1 MRYTRA
7 LLPTLKE
14 APADATSKSHIFLLR
29 SGYVR
34 RVGAGVYSFLPLGVR
49 VLRKV
54 EAIVRSEMDAAGA
67 QEVLLPALLPAEYF
81 KETGRWDMF
90 GDTLFRLKDR
100 KGADYHLG
108 PTHEEI
114 ITDLARRE
122 VKSYRDLPKNL
133 YQIQTKFRDEARP
146 RGGLLRCRE
155 FSMKDAYSFDVDE
168 QSAKQSYERMRVAY
182 SNIFDRM
189 GFDYRMVSADSGAM
203 GGSGSAEFQVL
214 VQSGE
219 DVIAACLHC
228 SYAANLEVAKSP
240 ALPRRGPAPEAAP
253 ALEKV
258 HTPGHG
264 KIEAVAKLLDQP
276 PANFLKSLL
285 YLVDK
290 ELVMVV
296 LRGDHD
302 VNEVK
307 LSRALGVSEVHLAAP
322 ADVVKA
328 TGAKIGFA
336 GPVSFKGR
344 VVIDVDAASLT
355 DAVTGAN
362 ETDYHLLHVQHG
374 RDFQAQVVEVRQVV
388 DGDLCPDC
396 GASLKLYRGIEAG
409 HIFLLGTHYTAK
421 MSATYLDVKGEHQTI
436 VMGCYGIGV
445 SRLVAAAIEQHH
457 DDNGIIWP
465 ISIAP
470 YQVHLVQLGSE
481 PEVVA
486 EIARL
491 EQELEAAG
499 IEVLVDDREERP
511 GVKFKD
517 ADLIGI
523 PLRATVGARGLS
535 NGQIEFKLRTESDP
549 KKVELLPRADA
560 ARLITERV
568 RDLLAKTKA
577 KAS

>member
-14 APADATSKSHIFLLR
+14 APADATSKSHVFLLR

-67 QEVLLPALLPAEYF
+67 QEVLLPALLPADYF

-122 VKSYRDLPKNL
+122 IKSYRDLPKNL

-168 QSAKQSYERMRVAY
+168 ESAKLSYERMRVAY
-182 SNIFDRM
+182 TNIFDRI

-228 SYAANLEVAKSP
+228 SYAANLEVAKTP
-240 ALPRRGPAPEAAP
+240 ALPRRGAAPEAVP

-258 HTPGHG
+258 HTPGLG
-264 KIEAVAKLLDQP
+264 KIEPVAKFLDQP

-307 LSRALGVSEVHLAAP
+307 LARALGVNEVHLAAP
-322 ADVVKA
+322 ADVVKV
-328 TGAKIGFA
+328 TGAKVGFA
-336 GPVSFKGR
+336 GPVNFNGR

-388 DGDLCPDC
+388 DGDSCPNC
-396 GASLKLYRGIEAG
+396 GATLKLYRGIEAG
-409 HIFLLGTHYTAK
+409 HIFLLGTHYTSK
-421 MSATYLDVKGEHQTI
+421 MSATYLDIKGENKTI

-457 DDNGIIWP
+457 DDNGILWP

-470 YQVHLVQLGSE
+470 YQVHLVQLGNE

-499 IEVLVDDREERP
+499 LEVLVDDREERP

-523 PLRATVGARGLS
+523 PLRATVGARGLK
-535 NGQIEFKLRTESDP
+535 NGQIEFKLRTENDP
-549 KKVELLPRADA
+549 KKVELLPQADA
-560 ARLITERV
+560 VRLISERV
-568 RDLLAKTKA
+568 RYLLDQTRAKV
-577 KAS
+577 S